1 MLMNSN
7 WDRSPELLEIRDCTF
22 AVAENVPFSWY
33 GGSCGT
39 YTIDKSETL
48 LGSDHQHEF
57 LGKNFRLDDPTD

>member
-7 WDRSPELLEIRDCTF
+7 LDRSPELLEIRDCTF
-22 AVAENVPFSWY
+22 AVAENLPFSWY
-33 GGSCGT
+33 GGSC
-39 YTIDKSETL
+39 TIDKSETL